1 MTTEVGMHRLH
12 CTDGPLAGRRVEV
25 TSTLVLGRQA
35 ADLEIDDPQVSRRHA
50 AVRPAGDAIEVE
62 DLGSLNGTWVNGSRI
77 DGPTRL
83 APGDRV
89 RVGDTTFE
97 VEGPAVPPASAGA
110 GEPSA
115 RAPATE
121 AARAPVP
128 PPAAPFDPALQR
140 PRQRPGIASRRLT
153 PTLLS
158 FGTVIVTAIALVLYF
173 AMR

>member
-12 CTDGPLAGRRVEV
+12 CTDGPLAGHRVEV
-25 TSTLVLGRQA
+25 TAVLVLGRQA
-35 ADLEIDDPQVSRRHA
+35 ADLVIDDPQVSRRHA
-50 AVRPAGDAIEVE
+50 GVRPAGDALEVE
-62 DLGSLNGTWVNGSRI
+62 DLGSLNGTWVNGTRI

-97 VEGPAVPPASAGA
+97 VEGPPVDAASAEA
-110 GEPSA
+110 GEPPA
-115 RAPATE
+115 LAPATE

-128 PPAAPFDPALQR
+128 PPAAPFDPAPQR
-140 PRQRPGIASRRLT
+140 PRRPGIASRRLT

-158 FGTVIVTAIALVLYF
+158 FGTVIVTAVALVLYF

>member
-12 CTDGPLAGRRVEV
+12 CTDGPLAGHRVEV
-25 TSTLVLGRQA
+25 TAVLVLGRQA
-35 ADLEIDDPQVSRRHA
+35 ADLVIDDPQVSRRHA
-50 AVRPAGDAIEVE
+50 GVRPAGDALEVE
-62 DLGSLNGTWVNGSRI
+62 DLGSLNGTWVNGARI
-77 DGPTRL
+77 EGPTRL

-97 VEGPAVPPASAGA
+97 VEGPPVDAASAEA
-110 GEPSA
+110 GEPPA
-115 RAPATE
+115 LAPATE

-128 PPAAPFDPALQR
+128 PPAALFDPAPQR
-140 PRQRPGIASRRLT
+140 SRRPGIASRWLT

-158 FGTVIVTAIALVLYF
+158 FGTVIVTAVALVLYF